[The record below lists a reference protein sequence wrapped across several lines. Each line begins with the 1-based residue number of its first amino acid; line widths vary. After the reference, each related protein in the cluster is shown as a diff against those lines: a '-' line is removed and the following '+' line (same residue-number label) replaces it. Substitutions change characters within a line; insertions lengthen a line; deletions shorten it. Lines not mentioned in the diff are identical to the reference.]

1 MKRAKRATRARW
13 IVGALAALSLAP
25 SAGPASAGVRVEE
38 DEVIFTVRADGAQLV
53 YLVGDFNNWNP
64 TVERMEKE
72 GDTFTISLF
81 LVEGSYRYKFV
92 VDGVWMVDPDNP
104 GDPQKGSLL
113 TLEERAGGYALN
125 TDEPE
130 PEKAVPTLQTA
141 FRYIGQF
148 RRDDGEGESDQ
159 IADLFLFVDRP
170 SLRGRVD
177 LQSLDH
183 TWKWSP
189 LSADI
194 DIDRVFLEA
203 KTGKLTFTGFENDST
218 WTSRGPV
225 TLVGRDG
232 VFDYNAGFDRHGVSA
247 ELDPSDA
254 IVLRALYADHTG
266 ERPAAGLAVP
276 MTTVSIFA
284 AGSAPDTSVYVRRD
298 TGADADQAA
307 FEIAVDAH
315 DFTAGCVRRFDRG
328 LSPGVLADLTRS
340 GAGLPARPI
349 RARVYETRESRDVT
363 LYWAHLKSVF
373 GVGAT
378 IGYARGSSDVRL
390 LRRSSVDVEPGDALS
405 LGTNARDV
413 DSGLPFLESDRWT
426 ASVEGADAWWRVWWD
441 RVSYD
446 FDSRIYPRS
455 SAVVNRGGVGVS
467 RALGGWNAEFGV
479 RYTDQEYGDTPADLH
494 VDTPARD
501 LWLYGR
507 DELDIVDMVA
517 FDHDRY
523 SDARLSV
530 TWTAGEGA
538 APWVPRSA
546 AVDASAV
553 GGGVFDALELTQV
566 RGRAEFAYREDFYAG
581 LDGRLAAY
589 DRDEWSVKETFLSGW
604 AEVGYRRHP
613 VDVNLGW
620 GFDPLVYDPVVN
632 DYHDIGRTRWLRGAL
647 DGAVRRAGDE
657 LGARLVDRERRLE
670 ATNAVK
676 LECVVRF

>member
-1 MKRAKRATRARW
+1 LKRALRSRW
-13 IVGALAALSLAP
+13 IAWALAAPLLAL
-25 SAGPASAGVRVEE
+25 AARPASAGVRVEE
-38 DEVIFTVRADGAQLV
+38 DEVIFTVRAAGAQQV

-64 TVERMEKE
+64 TVEPMEKE

-92 VDGVWMVDPDNP
+92 VDGVWTVDPDNP

-113 TLEERAGGYALN
+113 RLEERAGGYALS
-125 TDEPE
+125 TDQPE
-130 PEKAVPTLQTA
+130 PEKAVPTVQTA

-148 RRDDGEGESDQ
+148 RRDDGEGGSDQ
-159 IADLFLFVDRP
+159 IADFYLFVDRP
-170 SLRGRVD
+170 SLRGRID

-189 LSADI
+189 LSADV
-194 DIDRVFLEA
+194 DVDRVFLEA
-203 KTGKLTFTGFENDST
+203 KSGRLTFTGFENDST

-247 ELDPSDA
+247 ELEPSDA
-254 IVLRALYADHTG
+254 IVLRALYTDHTG

-276 MTTVSIFA
+276 SSAVSAFA
-284 AGSAPDTSVYVRRD
+284 AGSAPDTSVYLRRD
-298 TGADADQAA
+298 TAADADQAA
-307 FEIAVDAH
+307 FEVAIDASDFAV
-315 DFTAGCVRRFDRG
+315 GCVRRFDRG
-328 LSPGVLADLTRS
+328 LFPGALADLTRS
-340 GAGLPARPI
+340 GADLPAR
-349 RARVYETRESRDVT
+349 VYDTRESRDVT
-363 LYWAHLKSVF
+363 LYWARLKSLF

-390 LRRSSVDVEPGDALS
+390 LRRSSVDAEPGDALS
-405 LGTNARDV
+405 AGADARDV
-413 DSGLPFLESDRWT
+413 DSGLPFLKSDRWT

-446 FDSRIYPRS
+446 FDSRLYPRS
-455 SAVVNRGGVGVS
+455 SAVVHRGGARVS
-467 RALGGWNAEFGV
+467 RALGAWNAEFAV
-479 RYTDQEYGDTPADLH
+479 RYTDQKYGDTPADLH

-507 DELDIVDMVA
+507 DELDVVDIVA

-530 TWTAGEGA
+530 TWSAGEA
-538 APWVPRSA
+538 TAPWLPRTA
-546 AVDASAV
+546 ASAV

-566 RGRAEFAYREDFYAG
+566 RGRAEFAYRGDFYAG

-604 AEVGYRRHP
+604 VEVGYRRHP

-647 DGAVRRAGDE
+647 DGAVRGAGDE

-670 ATNAVK
+670 GANAVK